1 LNLPTNDKKRL
12 TKTEYKEKKRCFR
25 KRKGKKIKE
34 KRENMWKR
42 LELTADTSKKPKDLK
57 GERKKKTLFYRG

>member
-42 LELTADTSKKPKDLK
+42 LELTADTSKKTK
-57 GERKKKTLFYRG
+57 GFERGEKKKNSFL